1 MWIELKLKKK
11 HKAKQTMKNEDNRS
25 FQTTHNYGGGTLNAS
40 LNNGH

>member
-25 FQTTHNYGGGTLNAS
+25 FQKHITMEVAL
-40 LNNGH
+40 